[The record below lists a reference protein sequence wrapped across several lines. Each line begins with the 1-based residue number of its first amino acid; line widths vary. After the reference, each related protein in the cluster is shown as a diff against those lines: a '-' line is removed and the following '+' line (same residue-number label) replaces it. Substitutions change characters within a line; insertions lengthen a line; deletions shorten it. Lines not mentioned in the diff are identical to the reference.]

1 MKKKIK
7 IEQETASQNIRLLW
21 SDDIFDKIFSIDGY
35 SFWNCIK
42 DNFSSLIE
50 KRYNEIIHKIIIT
63 ESFFVGARIDLILDW
78 SHTAIEEK
86 ILAQFAKKKKI
97 PILTLQHGIYPTN
110 DKFVRYLPLYQIIP
124 HENKMAIWG
133 NSMMKYI
140 LKHGGN
146 ENNIINTGSPKH
158 DKFFRVSNQ
167 NKENCVLIILSDLYG
182 SNFEGTNSKTK
193 QRLDKYLKMT
203 YDIIKKI
210 SNKKII
216 VKIRPGQSVYDGH
229 QIINELDPN
238 IPTYRTQDIFD
249 VINMCDTVI
258 LFNFSTAVLDAMIMK
273 KPTMTILPENQ
284 GFEDDV
290 IMKSGATLVVNS
302 LNELETKL
310 VDILT
315 NDKLRKK
322 LVEDGQK
329 IVNEYFINQGNASK
343 ELCKFIDSLLD

>member
-1 MKKKIK
+1 
-7 IEQETASQNIRLLW
+7 
-21 SDDIFDKIFSIDGY
+21 
-35 SFWNCIK
+35 
-42 DNFSSLIE
+42 
-50 KRYNEIIHKIIIT
+50 
-63 ESFFVGARIDLILDW
+63 
-78 SHTAIEEK
+78 
-86 ILAQFAKKKKI
+86 
-97 PILTLQHGIYPTN
+97 
-110 DKFVRYLPLYQIIP
+110 
-124 HENKMAIWG
+124 MAVWG

-158 DKFFRVSNQ
+158 DKFFMVSNQ
-167 NKENCVLIILSDLYG
+167 NKKNCVLIILSDLYG

-193 QRLDKYLKMT
+193 QRLDKYLKIT
-203 YDIIKKI
+203 HDIIKKI

-238 IPTYRTQDIFD
+238 IPTYRTRDIFD

-290 IMKSGATLVVNS
+290 IMKSGATLVVNN

-315 NDKLRKK
+315 NNKLRKR

-329 IVNEYFINQGNASK
+329 IVNEYFINQGNASN